1 MAPKK
6 KIPVRRMV
14 VDITNEILSDR
25 EVMEKYSLNSREFI
39 FVIGKLA
46 EKRMVSFK
54 RVVSVIRGL
63 LEKNEVVA
71 AEESLA
77 VVRNYFGEAWGV
89 QSIVKGLEH
98 ELVESKSKLEFQHD
112 MEKVSRSLSWFEY
125 EFPGAPIHQSV
136 VSSVKL
142 FEKLSRILVDNG
154 TSGFGPRSSF
164 DARPRL
170 MLYPPYIH
178 LFERYE
184 TGEAIRMWH
193 YLAVE
198 LYFKNKVESFMIKG
212 MMDAATCDVCMHLD
226 GTVMPVAEVYEASRA
241 RTEPG
246 EVFHGKRYP
255 AVVNVEDL
263 PRDQRPGALIQ
274 NGWYLPPFC
283 ENCRCQI
290 FPCL

>member
-6 KIPVRRMV
+6 KIPVRELV
-14 VDITNEILSDR
+14 VDIANETMADS

-46 EKRMVSFK
+46 EKRKISFK
-54 RVVSVIRGL
+54 RVVSVIRGF
-63 LEKNEVVA
+63 LENNEVIA
-71 AEESLA
+71 AEESLG
-77 VVRNYFGEAWGV
+77 VVRRYFGEAWGV

-125 EFPGAPIHQSV
+125 EFPGAPIHPSV
-136 VSSVKL
+136 VSSVKF
-142 FEKLSRILVDNG
+142 FEKLSRILVDNA
-154 TSGFGPRSSF
+154 TSDFGPKSSF

-170 MLYPPYIH
+170 MLYPPFIH

-184 TGEAIRMWH
+184 AEEAVRMWH
-193 YLAVE
+193 FLAVK
-198 LYFKNKVESFMIKG
+198 LFFKNKVESFMIKG
-212 MMDAATCDVCMHLD
+212 MMDSATCDVCMHLD
-226 GTVMPVAEVYEASRA
+226 GTVMPVAEVYEAARA
-241 RTEPG
+241 RTVPG
-246 EVFHGKRYP
+246 EIFYGKRYP
-255 AVVNVEDL
+255 ALVNVEDL

-283 ENCRCQI
+283 EHCRCQI